1 MKAILTDP
9 LVLLLLAMIAGMF
22 GAIAFHTFSQQ
33 LRYTLA
39 AEKAA
44 VVFFLI
50 IISGATG
57 ITISPLD
64 KFHPRVLSNVYVT
77 PPTMIVQ
84 VGAYAI
90 ALLLLAPILQYTLKK
105 SLQAWSILLIKAPFL
120 HLFLLWILLS
130 ATWSND
136 PITTLRTSL
145 VIIETAIIAMY
156 IGYRFTWPDLFSILK
171 WFTGAL
177 VILAFVYGIGQ
188 PSVGRDLDGAW
199 IGINGHK
206 NHFCFLMALST
217 IIWFINSLYQHKQ
230 RHLAAFMAFLALVAM
245 QQGGSGAS
253 KVIVICLMALWF
265 YLGTLKTLPT
275 QWAFTSVILFLIISI
290 CLVILVTENLE
301 FIVVDTLNKD
311 LTLTGRTDF
320 WPLIIRKINQRPL
333 LGYGIDGF
341 WQPWNSID
349 NPSRDIIVAKTQFA
363 PPHSHNGFMDL
374 VVDLGYVGLFLFLAS
389 MVNALMKAII
399 LLGQEKMPYAGL
411 PLILLTYTILTNLTE
426 TGLVGVTGIFCF
438 YVVFLT
444 RNTLDLS

>member
-1 MKAILTDP
+1 MKEILTNP
-9 LVLLLLAMIAGMF
+9 LVLLLLAMIGGIF

-33 LRYTLA
+33 PRYALA

-44 VVFFLI
+44 VVFFLV

-64 KFHPRVLSNVYVT
+64 KFHPRVLSNVHVT
-77 PPTMIVQ
+77 PPTLIAQ
-84 VGAYAI
+84 IGAYTI
-90 ALLLLAPILQYTLKK
+90 VLLLLSPLLQYTLKY
-105 SLQAWSILLIKAPFL
+105 SLQAWSIILIKDPFL
-120 HLFLLWILLS
+120 HIFLLWILLS

-145 VIIETAIIAMY
+145 VIVETAIIAMY
-156 IGYRFTWPDLFSILK
+156 IGYRFTWPDLLEILK
-171 WFTGAL
+171 WFSGTL

-217 IIWFINSLYQHKQ
+217 VIWFVNGIYHDKQ
-230 RHLAAFMAFLALVAM
+230 RYLSIAMALLALVAM

-253 KVIVICLMALWF
+253 KVIVVCLMALWF

-320 WPLIIRKINQRPL
+320 WPLIIRKINQRPW

-341 WQPWNSID
+341 WQPWNGID
-349 NPSRDIIVAKTQFA
+349 NPSRDVIVAKTQFV

-374 VVDLGYVGLFLFLAS
+374 VVDLGYIGLFIFLAS
-389 MVNALMKAII
+389 MVNTLMKAIL
-399 LLGQEKMPYAGL
+399 LLGKEKMPYAGL
-411 PLILLTYTILTNLTE
+411 PLIFLTYTILTNLTE
-426 TGLVGVTGIFCF
+426 TGLIGVTSIFCF
-438 YVVFLT
+438 YVIFLT

>member
-1 MKAILTDP
+1 MKEILTNP
-9 LVLLLLAMIAGMF
+9 LVLLLLGMIGGMF
-22 GAIAFHTFSQQ
+22 GAIAFYLFSHQP
-33 LRYTLA
+33 RYALA
-39 AEKAA
+39 FEKGV

-77 PPTMIVQ
+77 PPTMIAQ

-105 SLQAWSILLIKAPFL
+105 SLQAWSILLVKTPFL
-120 HLFLLWILLS
+120 HLFLLWVLLS

-145 VIIETAIIAMY
+145 VIVETAIIAMY
-156 IGYRFTWPDLFSILK
+156 IGYRFTWPDLLDILK
-171 WFTGAL
+171 WFAATL
-177 VILAFVYGIGQ
+177 VFLAFLYGIGQ

-199 IGINGHK
+199 VGINGHK

-217 IIWFINSLYQHKQ
+217 ILWFINSIYQPKQ
-230 RHLAAFMAFLALVAM
+230 RYLSISMVFLSLIAL

-253 KVIVICLMALWF
+253 KVIVVCLIALWF

-275 QWAFTSVILFLIISI
+275 QWAFSSVILFLIISI
-290 CLVILVTENLE
+290 CLVIVVTENLE

-341 WQPWNSID
+341 WQPWNGLD
-349 NPSRDIIVAKTQFA
+349 NPSRDVIVAKTQFA

-374 VVDLGYVGLFLFLAS
+374 VVDLGYIGLFIFLAS
-389 MVNALMKAII
+389 MVNALMKSII
-399 LLGQEKMPYAGL
+399 LLGKEKMPYAGL
-411 PLILLTYTILTNLTE
+411 PLIFLTYTILTNLTE